1 MKSIL
6 ILLLTFFSAFPAA
19 AQNPDKNIEQQY
31 KDAGI
36 KDAEILQKVYDKL
49 HKPLYQQAYDDYL
62 QDLDYIAE
70 HGVAPD
76 NEALY
81 RDLLARKN
89 LSIRKPKPT
98 GTNFLTFIKISIKSP
113 HKL

>member
-49 HKPLYQQAYDDYL
+49 HKPLYQQAYDDYASGSNGATGAAAAL
-62 QDLDYIAE
+62 GSGIGGGEFDLTPRALDE
-70 HGVAPD
+70 EAP
-76 NEALY
+76 
-81 RDLLARKN
+81 
-89 LSIRKPKPT
+89 
-98 GTNFLTFIKISIKSP
+98 F
-113 HKL
+113 